1 MTSSVT
7 TAGWAL
13 LAFMVGVAAG
23 ALSKRV
29 APAAAATG
37 LTLTVLLAL
46 AHTPLRRLLPTWP
59 PLIVPGSRYW
69 LAQAVAG
76 AVLVVAALLLGAIVL
91 WLVRSRGARTRG
103 RPPEP
108 G

>member
-1 MTSSVT
+1 MK
-7 TAGWAL
+7 L
-13 LAFMVGVAAG
+13 NAFGV
-23 ALSKRV
+23 LIV
-29 APAAAATG
+29 LDAAAIG
-37 LTLTVLLAL
+37 AL
-46 AHTPLRRLLPTWP
+46 AHTPLRRLLPIWP

-76 AVLVVAALLLGAIVL
+76 AVLVAAALLLGAATL

-103 RPPEP
+103 RPPAP